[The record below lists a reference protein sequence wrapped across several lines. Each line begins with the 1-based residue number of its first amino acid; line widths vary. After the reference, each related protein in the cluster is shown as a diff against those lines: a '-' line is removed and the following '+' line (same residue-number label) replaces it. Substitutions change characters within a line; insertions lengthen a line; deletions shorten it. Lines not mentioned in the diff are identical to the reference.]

1 MNDSPQPTL
10 VRALGRWSL
19 TALVL
24 NGIIGSG
31 IFGLPGD
38 IARLMGRAAPVAY
51 VLGAAGIAVI
61 MLVFA
66 ELASQF
72 REAGGPY
79 LYAREAFGRFAGIQT
94 GWFTWLVRLTSA
106 AAAAHLFVIYLG
118 EFWPG
123 ATAPLPRA
131 LVITALIGGLAFV
144 NVLGVRAGAGLA
156 NVFTAAKLVPLTLFI
171 VVGLVLAPPL
181 AAAPADAISSA
192 TWIKALVLMAFA
204 YGGFES
210 ALIPA
215 GETKN
220 PRRDAPFALL
230 TALVVVAVFYLAI
243 HFVAMRALPDLAHS
257 ERPLADAARVFAGPA
272 GAAVISLGAMISTF
286 GWLCGGLVGV
296 PRLTYALAEGG
307 DFPRVFAQVHPRF
320 RTPHVS
326 IVLWAVL
333 VLALALWG
341 NFIWNAVLSV
351 AARLVT
357 YAMGCAALIRL
368 RQRDPH
374 ADAWRAPAGVV
385 LALLGGAFCVL
396 LIAQMNA
403 DHARIVAVVAA
414 IGTANWLA
422 VRRRMPAAA
431 PLPK

>member
-1 MNDSPQPTL
+1 MNDTPQPTL

-31 IFGLPGD
+31 IFGLPD
-38 IARLMGRAAPVAY
+38 DVARLVGRMAPLAY
-51 VLGAAGIAVI
+51 LLAAAGIAAI
-61 MLVFA
+61 ALVFA

-106 AAAAHLFVIYLG
+106 AAAANLFVTYLG

-123 ATAPLPRA
+123 ATAPLPRTI
-131 LVITALIGGLAFV
+131 LTIALIGGLAVV
-144 NVLGVRAGAGLA
+144 NVRGVRSGAGLS
-156 NVFTAAKLVPLTLFI
+156 NIFTVAKLVPLALFI

-181 AAAPADAISSA
+181 APAVAVAPAA
-192 TWIKALVLMAFA
+192 TMGAWVDALVIMAFA
-204 YGGFES
+204 FGGFES

-215 GETKN
+215 GETKD

-230 TALVVVAVFYLAI
+230 VAIVVVAVFYLSI

-272 GAAVISLGAMISTF
+272 GAAAISLGAMISTY
-286 GWLCGGLVGV
+286 GWLCGALVGV
-296 PRLTYALAEGG
+296 PRLTYALAERG

-326 IVLWAVL
+326 IILWAVL

-351 AARLVT
+351 AGRLVT
-357 YAMGCAALIRL
+357 YAVACAALIRL
-368 RQRDPH
+368 RQRRPN
-374 ADAWRAPAGVV
+374 ADAWRAPAGVA
-385 LALLGGAFCVL
+385 LALFGGAFCVL
-396 LIAQMNA
+396 LIARMNA
-403 DHARIVAVVAA
+403 AHARIVAAVFV
-414 IGTANWLA
+414 IGTINWFA
-422 VRRRMPAAA
+422 VRARPAIA
-431 PLPK
+431 K